1 MGHETRP
8 DEAGRTGHRDPHAR
22 LASQPLPDWCP
33 ARRCGTRRRPM
44 REFLFVCLA
53 GAAGTGARFA
63 LSTGIGAL
71 LGTQFPYGTIVVNVL
86 GSFAIAVIAY
96 ASTVGEL
103 VPPAVRLVL
112 TTGFLGGF
120 TTYSAFNQE
129 TVACLE
135 QGLWVRATVNVSIT
149 LLACLAAGLLG
160 VGAARRLLGP

>member
-1 MGHETRP
+1 
-8 DEAGRTGHRDPHAR
+8 
-22 LASQPLPDWCP
+22 
-33 ARRCGTRRRPM
+33 M
-44 REFLFVCLA
+44 REFLLVCLA

-86 GSFAIAVIAY
+86 GSFAIAVLAY
-96 ASTVGEL
+96 ASTVSDL
-103 VPPAVRLVL
+103 ITPAVRLIL

-135 QGLWVRATVNVSIT
+135 QGLWGRASVNVGVT
-149 LLACLAAGLLG
+149 VLGCLVAGLIG
-160 VGAARRLLGP
+160 IAAARRLFGS